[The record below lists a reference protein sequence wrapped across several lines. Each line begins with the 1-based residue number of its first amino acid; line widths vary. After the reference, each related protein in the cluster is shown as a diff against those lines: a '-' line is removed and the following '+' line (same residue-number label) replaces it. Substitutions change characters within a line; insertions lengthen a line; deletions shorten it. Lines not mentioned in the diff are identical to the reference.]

1 MYSLQ
6 KCPEYKFDQVKLGN
20 TVHHYDKYRRE
31 MCAAAVIISR
41 SWVDAQLHM
50 QCITNAI
57 SLTLCP
63 SEIWFAN
70 NLRNMV
76 CLEKRNAVAKHE
88 ILHLLLLLLSSRA
101 AAARWRGGEGCSLPA
116 THKIGRSTILNISG
130 NSWDL
135 FINVLSVFWRSVMQS
150 CQ

>member
-1 MYSLQ
+1 MLEAQRTQGIDPMHNLSYLPSKKEFHQHCTALWKVKLFLSDPGRRSKIFVAIPAAFKLKFLQLLSLQ

-31 MCAAAVIISR
+31 MCAAAVIISW

-63 SEIWFAN
+63 
-70 NLRNMV
+70 LQ
-76 CLEKRNAVAKHE
+76 
-88 ILHLLLLLLSSRA
+88 
-101 AAARWRGGEGCSLPA
+101 
-116 THKIGRSTILNISG
+116 HKYDLQTI
-130 NSWDL
+130 
-135 FINVLSVFWRSVMQS
+135 
-150 CQ
+150 